1 MGDQL
6 HTMNLVR
13 LHKTVGVKVG
23 SGNVG
28 AGKAVQVGG
37 GAPVVVQSMTMTD
50 TADARATAPQCIELA
65 EAGSE
70 MVRVT
75 VNVPEAAAAVPE
87 IKQRMLD
94 AGCTAPL
101 IGDFHYN
108 GHILLTKFP
117 DCARALDK
125 YRINPGNVGT
135 GSRRDEQFATICK
148 VAVDQNRPVRIG
160 VNGGSLNQELVVAKM
175 QENTDRDLGKT
186 SEDIINE
193 CMVLSAIESTALA
206 IESGLRKDQIII
218 SCKTSRPRD
227 LIAVYRDLAPKT
239 DQPLHLGLTEAGM
252 GVKGLVWSASA
263 MGVLLNEGIGD
274 TIRVSLTPRPGG
286 DRREE
291 VYAACELLQALGL
304 RSFSPSVTACPGCG
318 RTTSSTFQ
326 ELAERIQDYIREKMP
341 AWKTK
346 YEGVETMTLAVM
358 GCVVNGPGESKAAN
372 IGISLPGTGEA
383 PNCPIFIDGQ
393 HATTLRG
400 TYEELAGGV
409 PASRGRLRRRQVRAP
424 LTAKR
429 TTSRALNVAPAGA
442 DAASSGPCTARGA
455 RRARSRRRSDR
466 RLRSPSG
473 RCRA

>member
-1 MGDQL
+1 
-6 HTMNLVR
+6 
-13 LHKTVGVKVG
+13 VGVKVG
-23 SGNVG
+23 R
-28 AGKAVQVGG
+28 VQVGG
-37 GAPVVVQSMTMTD
+37 GAPVVVQSMTLTD
-50 TADARATAPQCIELA
+50 TADAKSTAQQCVELA
-65 EAGSE
+65 AAGSD

-75 VNVPEAAAAVPE
+75 VNVDGAAAAVPE

-94 AGCTAPL
+94 AGCEAPL

-108 GHILLTKFP
+108 GHLLLTKFP
-117 DCARALDK
+117 DCARTLDK

-135 GSRRDEQFATICK
+135 GKRRDEQFSTICK
-148 VAVDQNRPVRIG
+148 VAVDHGKPVRIG

-186 SEDIINE
+186 SEEIINE
-193 CMVLSAIESTALA
+193 CMVLSAVESTALA

-227 LIAVYRDLAPKT
+227 LLSVYRELARRT

-252 GVKGLVWSASA
+252 GLKGLVWSSAA
-263 MGVLLNEGIGD
+263 MGALLEEGIGD

-326 ELAERIQDYIREKMP
+326 ELAERIQDYVRDKMP
-341 AWKTK
+341 EWKTQ
-346 YEGVETMTLAVM
+346 YTGVETMTLAVM

-400 TYEELAGGV
+400 TYEELA
-409 PASRGRLRRRQVRAP
+409 AEFQRLVDDYVER
-424 LTAKR
+424 
-429 TTSRALNVAPAGA
+429 NY
-442 DAASSGPCTARGA
+442 A
-455 RRARSRRRSDR
+455 RR
-466 RLRSPSG
+466 
-473 RCRA
+473 

>member
-1 MGDQL
+1 M
-6 HTMNLVR
+6 TLVR

-23 SGNVG
+23 R
-28 AGKAVQVGG
+28 VQVGG
-37 GAPVVVQSMTMTD
+37 GAPVVVQSMTLTD
-50 TADARATAPQCIELA
+50 TADAKATAAQCVELA

-75 VNVPEAAAAVPE
+75 VNVPEAASAVPE

-94 AGCTAPL
+94 AGCEAPL

-108 GHILLTKFP
+108 GHLLLTKFP

-135 GSRRDEQFATICK
+135 GRRRDEQFSTICK
-148 VAVDQNRPVRIG
+148 VAVDHGKPVRIG
-160 VNGGSLNQELVVAKM
+160 VNGGSLNQELVVQKM
-175 QENTDRDLGKT
+175 QENTDRDLGKS
-186 SEDIINE
+186 SEEIINE
-193 CMVLSAIESTALA
+193 CMVLSAIESTELA
-206 IESGLRKDQIII
+206 IESGLRKNQIIT

-227 LIAVYRDLAPKT
+227 LLSVYRDLARQT

-252 GVKGLVWSASA
+252 GLKGLVWSSAA
-263 MGVLLNEGIGD
+263 MGALLEEGIGD

-326 ELAERIQDYIREKMP
+326 QLAERIQDYIRDRMP
-341 AWKTK
+341 QWKTQ
-346 YEGVETMTLAVM
+346 YTGVEAMTLAVM

-393 HATTLRG
+393 HVTTLRG
-400 TYEELAGGV
+400 TYEELA
-409 PASRGRLRRRQVRAP
+409 AEFQRLVDEYVDHHYTRR
-424 LTAKR
+424 
-429 TTSRALNVAPAGA
+429 
-442 DAASSGPCTARGA
+442 
-455 RRARSRRRSDR
+455 
-466 RLRSPSG
+466 
-473 RCRA
+473 

>member
-1 MGDQL
+1 M
-6 HTMNLVR
+6 MIRMPAPIRV
-13 LHKTVGVKVG
+13 HKTVGVRVG
-23 SGNVG
+23 R
-28 AGKAVQVGG
+28 VQVGG

-50 TADARATAPQCIELA
+50 TADAVATARQCIELA

-87 IKQRMLD
+87 IRRRMLD
-94 AGCTAPL
+94 AGCDAPL

-108 GHILLTKFP
+108 GHLLLTRYP

-135 GSRRDEQFATICK
+135 GRRRDEQFATICK
-148 VAVDQNRPVRIG
+148 VAIDHDKSVRIG
-160 VNGGSLNQELVVAKM
+160 VNGGSLNQELVVLKM
-175 QENTDRDLGKT
+175 QENTDRALGRS
-186 SEDIINE
+186 SEEILNE
-193 CMVLSAIESTALA
+193 CMVISALQSTELAL
-206 IESGLRKDQIII
+206 ETGMRKDQIII
-218 SCKTSRPRD
+218 SCKVSRPRD
-227 LIAVYRDLAPKT
+227 LIAIYRNLARQT

-252 GVKGLVWSASA
+252 GTKGVVWSASA

-326 ELAERIQDYIREKMP
+326 ELAERIQGYIRDMMP
-341 AWKTK
+341 IWKTQ

-358 GCVVNGPGESKAAN
+358 GCIVNGPGESKAAN

-383 PNCPIFIDGQ
+383 PRCPVYIDGKKDV
-393 HATTLRG
+393 TLEG
-400 TYEELAGGV
+400 TYEELA
-409 PASRGRLRRRQVRAP
+409 AAFQ
-424 LTAKR
+424 
-429 TTSRALNVAPAGA
+429 ALVDNYIAGKYPRKTVEISA
-442 DAASSGPCTARGA
+442 Q
-455 RRARSRRRSDR
+455 
-466 RLRSPSG
+466 
-473 RCRA
+473 

>member
-1 MGDQL
+1 MP
-6 HTMNLVR
+6 TVR
-13 LHKTVGVKVG
+13 LHKTVGVRVG
-23 SGNVG
+23 R
-28 AGKAVQVGG
+28 VQVGG

-50 TADARATAPQCIELA
+50 TADAAATARQCIELA

-75 VNVPEAAAAVPE
+75 VNLPEAAAAVPE
-87 IKQRMLD
+87 IKRRMLD
-94 AGCTAPL
+94 AGVDAPL

-108 GHILLTKFP
+108 GHLLLTRFP
-117 DCARALDK
+117 EAARALDK

-135 GSRRDEQFATICK
+135 GRRRDEQFATICK
-148 VAVDQNRPVRIG
+148 VARDLGKPVRIG
-160 VNGGSLNQELVVAKM
+160 VNGGSLNQELVVARM
-175 QENTDRDLGKT
+175 QENTDRNLGKT
-186 SEDIINE
+186 SEEIINE
-193 CMVLSAIESTALA
+193 CMVLSALESTELAL
-206 IESGLRKDQIII
+206 ESGLRKDQIII

-227 LIAVYRDLAPKT
+227 LIAIYRDLARQT

-252 GVKGLVWSASA
+252 GMKGLVWSASA
-263 MGVLLNEGIGD
+263 MGVLLEEGIGD

-326 ELAERIQDYIREKMP
+326 ELAERTQAYIREKMP
-341 AWKTK
+341 EWKTQ

-383 PNCPIFIDGQ
+383 PNCPVFVDGE
-393 HATTLRG
+393 HYTTLRG
-400 TYEELAGGV
+400 TYDELATEFRQLV
-409 PASRGRLRRRQVRAP
+409 DNYIASRYP
-424 LTAKR
+424 
-429 TTSRALNVAPAGA
+429 
-442 DAASSGPCTARGA
+442 
-455 RRARSRRRSDR
+455 RRA
-466 RLRSPSG
+466 
-473 RCRA
+473 AQ

>member
-1 MGDQL
+1 MSVLKL
-6 HTMNLVR
+6 HR
-13 LHKTVGVKVG
+13 TVGVKVG
-23 SGNVG
+23 GDGGVT
-28 AGKAVQVGG
+28 AVQVGG

-50 TADARATAPQCIELA
+50 TADPRATAAQCIELA
-65 EAGSE
+65 AAGSE

-75 VNVPEAAAAVPE
+75 VNLPEAAAAVPE

-108 GHILLTKFP
+108 GHQLLTKFP

-135 GSRRDEQFATICK
+135 GRRRDEQFSTICR
-148 VAVDQNRPVRIG
+148 VAVEFNRPVRIG
-160 VNGGSLNQELVVAKM
+160 VNGGSLNQELVVSKM
-175 QENTDRDLGKT
+175 QENTDRDLGKS

-193 CMVLSAIESTALA
+193 CMILSALESTALA
-206 IESGLRKDQIII
+206 IESGLRRDQIII

-227 LIAVYRDLAPKT
+227 LIAVYRGLAKQT

-252 GVKGLVWSASA
+252 GTKGLVWSASA
-263 MGVLLNEGIGD
+263 MGILLNEGIGD

-326 ELAERIQDYIREKMP
+326 ELAERIQDYVRDKMP
-341 AWKTK
+341 QWKTE
-346 YEGVETMTLAVM
+346 YQGVETMTLAVM

-383 PNCPIFIDGQ
+383 PNCPIYIDGE
-393 HATTLRG
+393 HVTTLRG
-400 TYEELAGGV
+400 TYEEL
-409 PASRGRLRRRQVRAP
+409 SDLFERLVDDYIER
-424 LTAKR
+424 KY
-429 TTSRALNVAPAGA
+429 
-442 DAASSGPCTARGA
+442 A
-455 RRARSRRRSDR
+455 RR
-466 RLRSPSG
+466 
-473 RCRA
+473 

>member
-1 MGDQL
+1 MQQVKL
-6 HTMNLVR
+6 HR
-13 LHKTVGVKVG
+13 TVGVKVG
-23 SGNVG
+23 R
-28 AGKAVQVGG
+28 VQVGG
-37 GAPVVVQSMTMTD
+37 GAPIVVQSMTMTD
-50 TADARATAPQCIELA
+50 TADAKATAQQCIELA

-94 AGCTAPL
+94 AGCDAPL

-108 GHILLTKFP
+108 GHLLLTKYP
-117 DCARALDK
+117 ACATALDK

-135 GSRRDEQFATICK
+135 GKRRDEQFSTICK
-148 VAVDQNRPVRIG
+148 VAVDHQRPVRIG

-175 QENTDRDLGKT
+175 QENTDRSLGRT
-186 SEDIINE
+186 SEEIINE
-193 CMVLSAIESTALA
+193 CMVLSAVESTALA
-206 IESGLRKDQIII
+206 IDSGLRKDQIII
-218 SCKTSRPRD
+218 SCKTSRPKD
-227 LIAVYRDLAPKT
+227 LIAVYRELSRRT

-252 GVKGLVWSASA
+252 GIKGLVWSSAA
-263 MGVLLNEGIGD
+263 MGALLNEGIGD

-318 RTTSSTFQ
+318 RTTSTTFQ
-326 ELAERIQDYIREKMP
+326 ELAERIQGYIREQMP
-341 AWKTK
+341 TWKTK

-383 PNCPIFIDGQ
+383 PNCPIYIDGE
-393 HATTLRG
+393 HVTTLRG
-400 TYEELAGGV
+400 TYDELA
-409 PASRGRLRRRQVRAP
+409 AAFQRLVDEYVEHTYVRR
-424 LTAKR
+424 
-429 TTSRALNVAPAGA
+429 
-442 DAASSGPCTARGA
+442 
-455 RRARSRRRSDR
+455 
-466 RLRSPSG
+466 
-473 RCRA
+473 